1 LNDSL
6 KNLIL
11 YNMGIVKEFK
21 EFAMKGS
28 MLDIAIGIIIGVAFN
43 RIVTSLVQDVLMPV
57 IGYFVGGVNFE
68 NLQIVIQEEVV
79 DGTGAVVQELVAIRY
94 GSFLQTL
101 FDFLIIALTVFVMIK
116 VINRMKKKSEDVKV
130 EEVPTPRDIELLT
143 EIRDLLKK

>member
-1 LNDSL
+1 
-6 KNLIL
+6 
-11 YNMGIVKEFK
+11 MGIVKEFK
-21 EFAMKGS
+21 EFAMKGN

-43 RIVTSLVQDVLMPV
+43 RIVTSLVQDVFMPV

-68 NLQIVIQEEVV
+68 NLQIVIQKEVL

-101 FDFLIIALTVFVMIK
+101 FDFLIIALTVFVVIK
-116 VINRMKKKSEDVKV
+116 VINRMKKKAEDVKV
-130 EEVPTPRDIELLT
+130 EEVPTPKDIELLT

>member
-1 LNDSL
+1 
-6 KNLIL
+6 
-11 YNMGIVKEFK
+11 MGIVKEFK